1 MYPNDMRHV
10 PRSLLLIE
18 CARASVDLRTVR
30 KLLAGLPVTGAA
42 RERAQRV
49 IDRLSLTADM
59 IPLPRQ
65 QPQKRVDPRLRPP
78 WSSTAKKTPGR
89 QAGKHSKGA
98 PPYGA
103 ACL

>member
-59 IPLPRQ
+59 IP
-65 QPQKRVDPRLRPP
+65 
-78 WSSTAKKTPGR
+78 
-89 QAGKHSKGA
+89 
-98 PPYGA
+98 
-103 ACL
+103 